1 MRFMFCDR
9 VLEIEKKKSISG
21 VKTFSLAEQYHERHF
36 TKQPLVPGVLLIET
50 MTQFLGWLIIY
61 SYDFRALSIPSLIRD
76 VEVSPAMRPGFVAR
90 VHAEIV
96 STTQRDTL
104 GKAWIEVEGVRVAA
118 AERMIYTHLRAA
130 DPAAL
135 RELFR
140 YNTGLS

>member
-1 MRFMFCDR
+1 VRFQFCDR
-9 VLEIEKKKSISG
+9 VLEIEKKKFISG
-21 VKTFSLAEQYHERHF
+21 LKSFSLAEQYHERHF
-36 TKQPLVPGVLLIET
+36 PNRPLVPGVLLIET

-61 SYDFRALSIPSLIRD
+61 SYDFSVFSIPSLIRN
-76 VEVSPAMRPGFVAR
+76 VEVCPEMRPGFVAR

-104 GKAWIEVEGVRVAA
+104 GKAWIEVNGVRIAA

-130 DPAAL
+130 EPEAL

>member
-21 VKTFSLAEQYHERHF
+21 LKTFSLAEQYHERNCP
-36 TKQPLVPGVLLIET
+36 KKPLVPGVLLIEA
-50 MTQFLGWLIIY
+50 MVQFLGWLIIY
-61 SYDFRALSIPSLIRD
+61 SYDFRVFSIPSLIRNA
-76 VEVSPAMRPGFVAR
+76 EVCAEVRPGFVAR

-130 DPAAL
+130 DPEAL
-135 RELFR
+135 REMFR
-140 YNTGLS
+140 YNTGLV

>member
-1 MRFMFCDR
+1 MFCDR

-61 SYDFRALSIPSLIRD
+61 SYDFRAFSIPSLIRD
-76 VEVSPAMRPGFVAR
+76 VEVSPEMRPGFVAR

-140 YNTGLS
+140 YNTGLV